1 MENAKEY
8 NTVAI
13 VSYITLVGWIVAF
26 VLYGKNKTDLGAYHL
41 RQSLGLFLTGIILWW
56 IPIVGWILN
65 VLVFLFWV
73 IGLIYA
79 IQGDK
84 KPVPIAGEFYQSIL
98 KGIA

>member
-1 MENAKEY
+1 MENIKED

-26 VLYGKNKTDLGAYHL
+26 VLYGKNKTELGAFHL
-41 RQSLGLFLTGIILWW
+41 RQSLGLYLTGIILWW
-56 IPIVGWILN
+56 IPIIGWILN
-65 VLVFLFWV
+65 VLIFLFWI

-79 IQGDK
+79 IQCEK
-84 KPVPIAGEFYQSIL
+84 KTVPIAGEFYQSLL